1 MIPAVLGYMLYV
13 GLLLTM
19 RSWIAEVP
27 GSDRPWYYSMV
38 WIHLIAGFAVFMLYF
53 GDRLKP
59 RRARA

>member
-1 MIPAVLGYMLYV
+1 MLYV

-27 GSDRPWYYSMV
+27 GSERPWYYSMV

-53 GDRLKP
+53 GGRLKP